1 MEFETPAF
9 SNDAMTE
16 QTSQSVRTSGTQ
28 EICGG
33 HTAVCF
39 SVLLD
44 VHYRTI
50 DGVVVGQRSVL
61 VKVANTAEVS
71 VTPFPSTTTVRAVRD
86 SVFARRVAH
95 TTPEAVAVGVGAIL
109 LVTAAHRYIFHDG
122 HQRVTP
128 LHKCS
133 IGKACF

>member
-71 VTPFPSTTTVRAVRD
+71 VTPLPSTTAVGAVRD
-86 SVFARRVAH
+86 PVGARRVTH
-95 TTPEAVAVGVGAIL
+95 SPPQAVVVRVGAVH
-109 LVTAAHRYIFHDG
+109 LVTAVQGNQKTR
-122 HQRVTP
+122 
-128 LHKCS
+128 
-133 IGKACF
+133 